1 MSMLNFSLL
10 RHTLKL
16 LLLKHYY
23 EIQYVHQKTD
33 QMGIPKLFA
42 YNILQNYPIT
52 IYSIYLESYDQ
63 GLSNKTKYMT

>member
-10 RHTLKL
+10 RHTLEL
-16 LLLKHYY
+16 LLLN
-23 EIQYVHQKTD
+23 IIIRYVHQKTD

-42 YNILQNYPIT
+42 YNISRKYSIT
-52 IYSIYLESYDQ
+52 IYSICLESYDK